1 MIHFTP
7 LRKRPALSALMLLIL
22 GSGFCQA
29 QEMLTDSAR
38 KEATEWLKEVKSG
51 YLNTSSARI
60 QKAVTALTAA
70 TSTENAAMKLYV
82 DAMKDRFLNPT
93 SMMSRMLNRGGG
105 GGFRM
110 MRMPGS
116 GGRGGSNGNSSKPDS
131 PSTAFSNW
139 RKQNTGNN
147 VAPGFKK
154 ALQIQC
160 KWMLLCLRKA
170 DAEKNERELNV
181 SSSVLSMLDEVAANA
196 KDVGEQL
203 PMVGGASEVIRSYLN
218 ISDYRSDTLP
228 DNLMDLNT
236 IFDRVLLAPYK
247 EKKDVEN
254 FRKLWNKRIG
264 LEATLLQNNSA
275 SDKKTA
281 EVEKASF
288 LVKRQWEREKACFEL
303 GDQVA
308 ALEKMKSLISG
319 IKDPAEKQRAI
330 RDLEFLLLTPAE
342 QAKLREER
350 TNRRMPGGGPR
361 FKQPSTAPISLSS
374 PGAQRASGDFTFRRG
389 ASPGRRQFLLP
400 GLEPCLAQAVNAHA
414 LNILIQM
421 PGRAYAVPLPYMA
434 AEHPH
439 ELAVHVGNVPL
450 RSQADNIYV
459 VPAQVQGGLPLPAHL
474 LQLPLHGLQRK
485 IPAAQR
491 HDILPGPAPC
501 LAENGL
507 SRSQVVNGA
516 AGHLD
521 AEQGIRF
528 TVHPFAQQAAGIRG
542 KRLQIGLP
550 HGGARL

>member
-228 DNLMDLNT
+228 DNLLDLNT

-303 GDQVA
+303 GDQMA

-361 FKQPSTAPISLSS
+361 F
-374 PGAQRASGDFTFRRG
+374 
-389 ASPGRRQFLLP
+389 
-400 GLEPCLAQAVNAHA
+400 
-414 LNILIQM
+414 
-421 PGRAYAVPLPYMA
+421 
-434 AEHPH
+434 
-439 ELAVHVGNVPL
+439 
-450 RSQADNIYV
+450 
-459 VPAQVQGGLPLPAHL
+459 
-474 LQLPLHGLQRK
+474 
-485 IPAAQR
+485 
-491 HDILPGPAPC
+491 
-501 LAENGL
+501 
-507 SRSQVVNGA
+507 
-516 AGHLD
+516 
-521 AEQGIRF
+521 
-528 TVHPFAQQAAGIRG
+528 
-542 KRLQIGLP
+542 
-550 HGGARL
+550 

>member
-264 LEATLLQNNSA
+264 LEATLLQNNSD

-303 GDQVA
+303 GDQMA

-361 FKQPSTAPISLSS
+361 F
-374 PGAQRASGDFTFRRG
+374 
-389 ASPGRRQFLLP
+389 
-400 GLEPCLAQAVNAHA
+400 
-414 LNILIQM
+414 
-421 PGRAYAVPLPYMA
+421 
-434 AEHPH
+434 
-439 ELAVHVGNVPL
+439 
-450 RSQADNIYV
+450 
-459 VPAQVQGGLPLPAHL
+459 
-474 LQLPLHGLQRK
+474 
-485 IPAAQR
+485 
-491 HDILPGPAPC
+491 
-501 LAENGL
+501 
-507 SRSQVVNGA
+507 
-516 AGHLD
+516 
-521 AEQGIRF
+521 
-528 TVHPFAQQAAGIRG
+528 
-542 KRLQIGLP
+542 
-550 HGGARL
+550 

>member
-1 MIHFTP
+1 MIRLTP
-7 LRKRPALSALMLLIL
+7 LRKRPALSALVLLLL

-38 KEATEWLKEVKSG
+38 KEASEWLKEVKAG
-51 YLNTSSARI
+51 YLNTSSSRI
-60 QKAVTALTAA
+60 QKAVAALTAA
-70 TSTENAAMKLYV
+70 TST
-82 DAMKDRFLNPT
+82 
-93 SMMSRMLNRGGG
+93 
-105 GGFRM
+105 
-110 MRMPGS
+110 GS
-116 GGRGGSNGNSSKPDS
+116 GGRGGNSSKPDS

-170 DAEKNERELNV
+170 DAEKNERDLNV

-203 PMVGGASEVIRSYLN
+203 PMVSGASEVIRTYLN
-218 ISDYRSDTLP
+218 IGDYRSETLP

-281 EVEKASF
+281 EAEKADF

-319 IKDPAEKQRAI
+319 IKDPSEKQRAI

-350 TNRRMPGGGPR
+350 MNKRMPGGPR
-361 FKQPSTAPISLSS
+361 F
-374 PGAQRASGDFTFRRG
+374 
-389 ASPGRRQFLLP
+389 
-400 GLEPCLAQAVNAHA
+400 
-414 LNILIQM
+414 
-421 PGRAYAVPLPYMA
+421 
-434 AEHPH
+434 
-439 ELAVHVGNVPL
+439 
-450 RSQADNIYV
+450 
-459 VPAQVQGGLPLPAHL
+459 
-474 LQLPLHGLQRK
+474 
-485 IPAAQR
+485 
-491 HDILPGPAPC
+491 
-501 LAENGL
+501 
-507 SRSQVVNGA
+507 
-516 AGHLD
+516 
-521 AEQGIRF
+521 
-528 TVHPFAQQAAGIRG
+528 
-542 KRLQIGLP
+542 
-550 HGGARL
+550 

>member
-288 LVKRQWEREKACFEL
+288 QVKRQWEREKACFEL

-361 FKQPSTAPISLSS
+361 F
-374 PGAQRASGDFTFRRG
+374 
-389 ASPGRRQFLLP
+389 
-400 GLEPCLAQAVNAHA
+400 
-414 LNILIQM
+414 
-421 PGRAYAVPLPYMA
+421 
-434 AEHPH
+434 
-439 ELAVHVGNVPL
+439 
-450 RSQADNIYV
+450 
-459 VPAQVQGGLPLPAHL
+459 
-474 LQLPLHGLQRK
+474 
-485 IPAAQR
+485 
-491 HDILPGPAPC
+491 
-501 LAENGL
+501 
-507 SRSQVVNGA
+507 
-516 AGHLD
+516 
-521 AEQGIRF
+521 
-528 TVHPFAQQAAGIRG
+528 
-542 KRLQIGLP
+542 
-550 HGGARL
+550 

>member
-60 QKAVTALTAA
+60 QKAVTALPAA

-361 FKQPSTAPISLSS
+361 F
-374 PGAQRASGDFTFRRG
+374 
-389 ASPGRRQFLLP
+389 
-400 GLEPCLAQAVNAHA
+400 
-414 LNILIQM
+414 
-421 PGRAYAVPLPYMA
+421 
-434 AEHPH
+434 
-439 ELAVHVGNVPL
+439 
-450 RSQADNIYV
+450 
-459 VPAQVQGGLPLPAHL
+459 
-474 LQLPLHGLQRK
+474 
-485 IPAAQR
+485 
-491 HDILPGPAPC
+491 
-501 LAENGL
+501 
-507 SRSQVVNGA
+507 
-516 AGHLD
+516 
-521 AEQGIRF
+521 
-528 TVHPFAQQAAGIRG
+528 
-542 KRLQIGLP
+542 
-550 HGGARL
+550 

>member
-105 GGFRM
+105 GGFWM

-361 FKQPSTAPISLSS
+361 F
-374 PGAQRASGDFTFRRG
+374 
-389 ASPGRRQFLLP
+389 
-400 GLEPCLAQAVNAHA
+400 
-414 LNILIQM
+414 
-421 PGRAYAVPLPYMA
+421 
-434 AEHPH
+434 
-439 ELAVHVGNVPL
+439 
-450 RSQADNIYV
+450 
-459 VPAQVQGGLPLPAHL
+459 
-474 LQLPLHGLQRK
+474 
-485 IPAAQR
+485 
-491 HDILPGPAPC
+491 
-501 LAENGL
+501 
-507 SRSQVVNGA
+507 
-516 AGHLD
+516 
-521 AEQGIRF
+521 
-528 TVHPFAQQAAGIRG
+528 
-542 KRLQIGLP
+542 
-550 HGGARL
+550 

>member
-7 LRKRPALSALMLLIL
+7 LRKRPALPALMLLIL

-361 FKQPSTAPISLSS
+361 F
-374 PGAQRASGDFTFRRG
+374 
-389 ASPGRRQFLLP
+389 
-400 GLEPCLAQAVNAHA
+400 
-414 LNILIQM
+414 
-421 PGRAYAVPLPYMA
+421 
-434 AEHPH
+434 
-439 ELAVHVGNVPL
+439 
-450 RSQADNIYV
+450 
-459 VPAQVQGGLPLPAHL
+459 
-474 LQLPLHGLQRK
+474 
-485 IPAAQR
+485 
-491 HDILPGPAPC
+491 
-501 LAENGL
+501 
-507 SRSQVVNGA
+507 
-516 AGHLD
+516 
-521 AEQGIRF
+521 
-528 TVHPFAQQAAGIRG
+528 
-542 KRLQIGLP
+542 
-550 HGGARL
+550 

>member
-147 VAPGFKK
+147 
-154 ALQIQC
+154 LQIQC

-308 ALEKMKSLISG
+308 ALETMKSLISG

-361 FKQPSTAPISLSS
+361 F
-374 PGAQRASGDFTFRRG
+374 
-389 ASPGRRQFLLP
+389 
-400 GLEPCLAQAVNAHA
+400 
-414 LNILIQM
+414 
-421 PGRAYAVPLPYMA
+421 
-434 AEHPH
+434 
-439 ELAVHVGNVPL
+439 
-450 RSQADNIYV
+450 
-459 VPAQVQGGLPLPAHL
+459 
-474 LQLPLHGLQRK
+474 
-485 IPAAQR
+485 
-491 HDILPGPAPC
+491 
-501 LAENGL
+501 
-507 SRSQVVNGA
+507 
-516 AGHLD
+516 
-521 AEQGIRF
+521 
-528 TVHPFAQQAAGIRG
+528 
-542 KRLQIGLP
+542 
-550 HGGARL
+550 

>member
-1 MIHFTP
+1 M
-7 LRKRPALSALMLLIL
+7 
-22 GSGFCQA
+22 
-29 QEMLTDSAR
+29 
-38 KEATEWLKEVKSG
+38 
-51 YLNTSSARI
+51 
-60 QKAVTALTAA
+60 
-70 TSTENAAMKLYV
+70 
-82 DAMKDRFLNPT
+82 
-93 SMMSRMLNRGGG
+93 
-105 GGFRM
+105 
-110 MRMPGS
+110 
-116 GGRGGSNGNSSKPDS
+116 
-131 PSTAFSNW
+131 
-139 RKQNTGNN
+139 
-147 VAPGFKK
+147 
-154 ALQIQC
+154 
-160 KWMLLCLRKA
+160 

-254 FRKLWNKRIG
+254 FRKLWKKRIG

-361 FKQPSTAPISLSS
+361 F
-374 PGAQRASGDFTFRRG
+374 
-389 ASPGRRQFLLP
+389 
-400 GLEPCLAQAVNAHA
+400 
-414 LNILIQM
+414 
-421 PGRAYAVPLPYMA
+421 
-434 AEHPH
+434 
-439 ELAVHVGNVPL
+439 
-450 RSQADNIYV
+450 
-459 VPAQVQGGLPLPAHL
+459 
-474 LQLPLHGLQRK
+474 
-485 IPAAQR
+485 
-491 HDILPGPAPC
+491 
-501 LAENGL
+501 
-507 SRSQVVNGA
+507 
-516 AGHLD
+516 
-521 AEQGIRF
+521 
-528 TVHPFAQQAAGIRG
+528 
-542 KRLQIGLP
+542 
-550 HGGARL
+550 

>member
-288 LVKRQWEREKACFEL
+288 LVKRQREREKACFEL

-361 FKQPSTAPISLSS
+361 F
-374 PGAQRASGDFTFRRG
+374 
-389 ASPGRRQFLLP
+389 
-400 GLEPCLAQAVNAHA
+400 
-414 LNILIQM
+414 
-421 PGRAYAVPLPYMA
+421 
-434 AEHPH
+434 
-439 ELAVHVGNVPL
+439 
-450 RSQADNIYV
+450 
-459 VPAQVQGGLPLPAHL
+459 
-474 LQLPLHGLQRK
+474 
-485 IPAAQR
+485 
-491 HDILPGPAPC
+491 
-501 LAENGL
+501 
-507 SRSQVVNGA
+507 
-516 AGHLD
+516 
-521 AEQGIRF
+521 
-528 TVHPFAQQAAGIRG
+528 
-542 KRLQIGLP
+542 
-550 HGGARL
+550 

>member
-247 EKKDVEN
+247 EKRMWKTS
-254 FRKLWNKRIG
+254 G
-264 LEATLLQNNSA
+264 NSGINA
-275 SDKKTA
+275 SDWKRPCCKIIPPATKTA
-281 EVEKASF
+281 EVEKPASWSKGSGNG
-288 LVKRQWEREKACFEL
+288 KRHA
-303 GDQVA
+303 
-308 ALEKMKSLISG
+308 
-319 IKDPAEKQRAI
+319 
-330 RDLEFLLLTPAE
+330 
-342 QAKLREER
+342 
-350 TNRRMPGGGPR
+350 
-361 FKQPSTAPISLSS
+361 LSS
-374 PGAQRASGDFTFRRG
+374 ATRWPPLKNEKPDFR
-389 ASPGRRQFLLP
+389 
-400 GLEPCLAQAVNAHA
+400 H
-414 LNILIQM
+414 
-421 PGRAYAVPLPYMA
+421 
-434 AEHPH
+434 
-439 ELAVHVGNVPL
+439 
-450 RSQADNIYV
+450 
-459 VPAQVQGGLPLPAHL
+459 QG
-474 LQLPLHGLQRK
+474 
-485 IPAAQR
+485 
-491 HDILPGPAPC
+491 
-501 LAENGL
+501 
-507 SRSQVVNGA
+507 SR
-516 AGHLD
+516 
-521 AEQGIRF
+521 
-528 TVHPFAQQAAGIRG
+528 
-542 KRLQIGLP
+542 
-550 HGGARL
+550 

>member
-288 LVKRQWEREKACFEL
+288 LVKRQWEREKACGEL

-361 FKQPSTAPISLSS
+361 F
-374 PGAQRASGDFTFRRG
+374 
-389 ASPGRRQFLLP
+389 
-400 GLEPCLAQAVNAHA
+400 
-414 LNILIQM
+414 
-421 PGRAYAVPLPYMA
+421 
-434 AEHPH
+434 
-439 ELAVHVGNVPL
+439 
-450 RSQADNIYV
+450 
-459 VPAQVQGGLPLPAHL
+459 
-474 LQLPLHGLQRK
+474 
-485 IPAAQR
+485 
-491 HDILPGPAPC
+491 
-501 LAENGL
+501 
-507 SRSQVVNGA
+507 
-516 AGHLD
+516 
-521 AEQGIRF
+521 
-528 TVHPFAQQAAGIRG
+528 
-542 KRLQIGLP
+542 
-550 HGGARL
+550 

>member
-254 FRKLWNKRIG
+254 FRKLWNERIG

-361 FKQPSTAPISLSS
+361 F
-374 PGAQRASGDFTFRRG
+374 
-389 ASPGRRQFLLP
+389 
-400 GLEPCLAQAVNAHA
+400 
-414 LNILIQM
+414 
-421 PGRAYAVPLPYMA
+421 
-434 AEHPH
+434 
-439 ELAVHVGNVPL
+439 
-450 RSQADNIYV
+450 
-459 VPAQVQGGLPLPAHL
+459 
-474 LQLPLHGLQRK
+474 
-485 IPAAQR
+485 
-491 HDILPGPAPC
+491 
-501 LAENGL
+501 
-507 SRSQVVNGA
+507 
-516 AGHLD
+516 
-521 AEQGIRF
+521 
-528 TVHPFAQQAAGIRG
+528 
-542 KRLQIGLP
+542 
-550 HGGARL
+550 

>member
-1 MIHFTP
+1 M
-7 LRKRPALSALMLLIL
+7 
-22 GSGFCQA
+22 G
-29 QEMLTDSAR
+29 
-38 KEATEWLKEVKSG
+38 
-51 YLNTSSARI
+51 
-60 QKAVTALTAA
+60 
-70 TSTENAAMKLYV
+70 
-82 DAMKDRFLNPT
+82 
-93 SMMSRMLNRGGG
+93 
-105 GGFRM
+105 
-110 MRMPGS
+110 
-116 GGRGGSNGNSSKPDS
+116 GNSSKPDS

-170 DAEKNERELNV
+170 DAEKNERDLNV

-203 PMVGGASEVIRSYLN
+203 PMVSGASEVIRTYLN
-218 ISDYRSDTLP
+218 IGDYRSETLP

-281 EVEKASF
+281 EAEKADF

-319 IKDPAEKQRAI
+319 IKDPSEKQRAI

-350 TNRRMPGGGPR
+350 MNKRMPGGPR
-361 FKQPSTAPISLSS
+361 F
-374 PGAQRASGDFTFRRG
+374 
-389 ASPGRRQFLLP
+389 
-400 GLEPCLAQAVNAHA
+400 
-414 LNILIQM
+414 
-421 PGRAYAVPLPYMA
+421 
-434 AEHPH
+434 
-439 ELAVHVGNVPL
+439 
-450 RSQADNIYV
+450 
-459 VPAQVQGGLPLPAHL
+459 
-474 LQLPLHGLQRK
+474 
-485 IPAAQR
+485 
-491 HDILPGPAPC
+491 
-501 LAENGL
+501 
-507 SRSQVVNGA
+507 
-516 AGHLD
+516 
-521 AEQGIRF
+521 
-528 TVHPFAQQAAGIRG
+528 
-542 KRLQIGLP
+542 
-550 HGGARL
+550 